1 MLARH
6 GLKAR
11 KGGLVAAGFAAAAI
25 AAVAGVAP
33 GATVA
38 PPKTCAVSLSAV
50 NAGQTQSVAR
60 TIGCWATIAE
70 AEMALGLSQT
80 SGPSAGP
87 ILAASQTL
95 IGRDYGSTGF
105 LGSQKIWFAAD
116 THGCTNGSTYS
127 YPMPADFNNL
137 TRSAQ
142 GFAGCNHNTH
152 YDPPSASGANITCA
166 AACGSMGAMDLKTS
180 FVRWS
185 P

>member
-11 KGGLVAAGFAAAAI
+11 KGGLVAGGFAAAVI
-25 AAVAGVAP
+25 AAVAGVAS
-33 GATVA
+33 GATVESS
-38 PPKTCAVSLSAV
+38 KTCAVSLSALK
-50 NAGQTQSVAR
+50 AGQTESVAR
-60 TIGCWATIAE
+60 TIGCWATVSE
-70 AEMALGLSQT
+70 AETALGLSQT
-80 SGPSAGP
+80 PALGAGP
-87 ILAASQTL
+87 VLAASQTL

-116 THGCTNGSTYS
+116 THGCTDGSTYS

-166 AACGSMGAMDLKTS
+166 SACASMGAMDLKTS